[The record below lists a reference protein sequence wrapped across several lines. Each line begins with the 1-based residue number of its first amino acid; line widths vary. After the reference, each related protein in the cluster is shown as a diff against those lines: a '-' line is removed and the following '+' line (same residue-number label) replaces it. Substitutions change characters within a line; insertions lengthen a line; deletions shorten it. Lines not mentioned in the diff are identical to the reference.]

1 MIPTHILKG
10 QITKMSDYWSNLVN
24 YKKKEMY
31 KYFRTEIDS
40 DGEAKEETIVEVNFT
55 EERDRIKE
63 QIQEDLITY
72 CEDAIEP
79 VIIDEMCEIVVK
91 NFKGFE

>member
-1 MIPTHILKG
+1 
-10 QITKMSDYWSNLVN
+10 MSNYWTELVA
-24 YKKKEMY
+24 YKPEPKTY
-31 KYFRTEIDS
+31 RYFRAEVDHNGEV
-40 DGEAKEETIVEVNFT
+40 DGEVVEVNFT

-91 NFKGFE
+91 NFKGFD